1 MLKTWVY
8 NDKKFV
14 SILVDGMKYDNPF
27 SKWNEAFQKYDVA
40 PEITEKIRIVKDP
53 ETWEI
58 VKKDETKLDEWV
70 EHLVI
75 PTINSCLRKEWEA
88 FRSMWTETKVDGTPI
103 NSAEKEKDLT
113 QEIKGRQDDIDLDNL
128 PF

>member
-14 SILVDGMKYDNPF
+14 SILVDWERYSNPY
-27 SKWNEAFQKYDVA
+27 STRNEAMWKFDVSQ
-40 PEITEKIRIVKDP
+40 EITEKVRVIKDP

-58 VKKDETKLDEWV
+58 VKKDESKLDERIV
-70 EHLVI
+70 HLII

-88 FRSMWTETKVDGTPI
+88 FWSIWEQVDVKWNKVEGTNIAESIKEANKVDDY
-103 NSAEKEKDLT
+103 SD
-113 QEIKGRQDDIDLDNL
+113 L
-128 PF
+128 PFN